1 VPKNL
6 VELGAHRCSALRPST
21 DVMTDAPSTFGA
33 ALDTAKD
40 AGRQRVIADDGRLVK
55 AETST

>member
-1 VPKNL
+1 
-6 VELGAHRCSALRPST
+6 
-21 DVMTDAPSTFGA
+21 MTDAPSTFGA